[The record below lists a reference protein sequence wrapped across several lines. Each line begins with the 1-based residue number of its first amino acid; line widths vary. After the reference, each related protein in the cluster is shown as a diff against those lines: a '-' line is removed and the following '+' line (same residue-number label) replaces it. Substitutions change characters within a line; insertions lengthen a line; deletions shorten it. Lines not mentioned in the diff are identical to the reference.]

1 MVEFGEESSGR
12 PASPRSYGAGLFIQ
26 EPNHDLCFCRPL
38 PRQPPPPLA
47 WKAARLHNSHHAAT
61 RSPRR
66 SFPHPM
72 RVMLDEL
79 YAAGSDEDRQ
89 AIASCILE
97 ALKPAHEAPQ
107 PLTGT
112 RPISR
117 TS

>member
-1 MVEFGEESSGR
+1 
-12 PASPRSYGAGLFIQ
+12 
-26 EPNHDLCFCRPL
+26 
-38 PRQPPPPLA
+38 
-47 WKAARLHNSHHAAT
+47 
-61 RSPRR
+61 
-66 SFPHPM
+66 M